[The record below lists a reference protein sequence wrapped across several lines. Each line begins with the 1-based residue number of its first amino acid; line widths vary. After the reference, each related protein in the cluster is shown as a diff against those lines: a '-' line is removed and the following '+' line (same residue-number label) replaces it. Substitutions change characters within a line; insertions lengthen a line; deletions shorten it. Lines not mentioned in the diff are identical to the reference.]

1 MSILIDENY
10 RFSKLV
16 FNFSKLNFKITEIIK
31 KVYLQIFQN
40 NFLNKFTFESR
51 KSYLE
56 NSLPTLLF
64 FYFCTLFAY
73 FDLKILKNL
82 NLNQFL

>member
-1 MSILIDENY
+1 MLILIDENY

-16 FNFSKLNFKITEIIK
+16 FNFSKLIFKITEIIK
-31 KVYLQIFQN
+31 KVYLQIFQH

-56 NSLPTLLF
+56 KSLPTLLF
-64 FYFCTLFAY
+64 FLLLYAFCLF
-73 FDLKILKNL
+73 
-82 NLNQFL
+82 